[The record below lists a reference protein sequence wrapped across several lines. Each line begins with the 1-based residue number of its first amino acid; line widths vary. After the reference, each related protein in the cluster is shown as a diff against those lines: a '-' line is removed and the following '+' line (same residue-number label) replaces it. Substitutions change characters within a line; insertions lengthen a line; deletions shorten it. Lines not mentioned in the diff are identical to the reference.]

1 LKTKKTM
8 ILKKTV
14 FTVSTIL
21 LAVMS
26 YNPKADE
33 AGSEY
38 NQFHRCEVKN
48 SDGTINHE
56 GNTCD
61 KGGRLCKANPCKK

>member
-1 LKTKKTM
+1 MKFKK
-8 ILKKTV
+8 IA
-14 FTVSTIL
+14 FTVGIIL
-21 LAVMS
+21 LAVIF
-26 YNPKADE
+26 YNPKANE

-38 NQFHRCEVKN
+38 NQFRRCEVKN